1 MRHLILLNLKT
12 KVISAVQVAI
22 NKKKKR
28 LGRSQ
33 YLSISTPLKLGPS
46 KLPFWKRNEKFGRSL
61 ILGLF
66 FLALVFVLTGCRGF
80 LDDYNYNPV
89 GAMASSSNP

>member
-28 LGRSQ
+28 LGR
-33 YLSISTPLKLGPS
+33 LLV
-46 KLPFWKRNEKFGRSL
+46 
-61 ILGLF
+61 LGLF
-66 FLALVFVLTGCRGF
+66 FLTLVFILAGCQGF
-80 LDDYNYNPV
+80 LDDYSYNPV
-89 GAMASSSNP
+89 GAVPINSNQ